1 MDTPWKKHKQNET
14 GTSEEMR
21 AKMNKLTGTKYTP
34 GFTDS
39 TTTHKGRVGARND
52 LYPDRGKTEN
62 PLMGRIGLQTVGD
75 E

>member
-1 MDTPWKKHKQNET
+1 
-14 GTSEEMR
+14 
-21 AKMNKLTGTKYTP
+21 MNKLTGTKYTP
-34 GFTDS
+34 GLTDS